1 METNVFSLHVVKL
14 DIILRWIWT
23 FGATTLVD
31 PSYPASIQ
39 IHCPFPCGIPKTTV
53 LPGWSPVGI
62 QHNPPPTPAGFSSF
76 SRTYP
81 LSYFC
86 PFLAPQLH
94 QHLIAFSLAC
104 QSFYC
109 PKLIIIIIIISGRKI
124 SGKKSIYIDIYTYI
138 YTDEENKW
146 ERLTQQFLLSNFC
159 DCIVEFSSTLSYGPE
174 N

>member
-1 METNVFSLHVVKL
+1 METNVFSLHAVKL

-62 QHNPPPTPAGFSSF
+62 QHNPPHPRWLFQLFPHLSALILLPLPSATASSAF
-76 SRTYP
+76 N
-81 LSYFC
+81 C
-86 PFLAPQLH
+86 IFLGMPKFLLPQTHHHHH
-94 QHLIAFSLAC
+94 QWKKN
-104 QSFYC
+104 Q
-109 PKLIIIIIIISGRKI
+109 RKEEY
-124 SGKKSIYIDIYTYI
+124 IYIDIYTYI